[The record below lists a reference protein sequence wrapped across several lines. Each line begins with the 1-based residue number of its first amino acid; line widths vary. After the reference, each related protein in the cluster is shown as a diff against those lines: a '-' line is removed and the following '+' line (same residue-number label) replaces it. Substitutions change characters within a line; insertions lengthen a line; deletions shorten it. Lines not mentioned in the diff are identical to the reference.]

1 MWVYDFL
8 RWSFNLLFS
17 VLFRAEFSGMEHIPQ
32 TGRAILAAN
41 HMSNAD
47 PPLIGCHL
55 PRCISYICKEELFHV
70 PVIGWVLR
78 ETKTIPI
85 KRGTG
90 DRGAIRAAQ
99 QALRAEQ
106 MIALFPEG
114 HRAKNGHMRKAQAGV
129 GLLAALSGAPVIP
142 VAILGTE
149 KIFAN
154 GGFLPKLR
162 VIYGEPMYY
171 MGDKKDK
178 AAMAAFSQS
187 ILDRVAAMRAAA
199 QAR

>member
-1 MWVYDFL
+1 MWLYDFL
-8 RWSFNLLFS
+8 RWSFD
-17 VLFRAEFSGMEHIPQ
+17 VLFRLLCRAEFSGIDNIPQ
-32 TGRAILAAN
+32 EGRVILAAN

-55 PRCISYICKEELFHV
+55 PRRINYICKEELFHV
-70 PVIGWVLR
+70 PVIGWVLHT
-78 ETKTIPI
+78 TKTIPI

-106 MIALFPEG
+106 QIALFPEG

-142 VAILGTE
+142 VAIIGTD
-149 KIFAN
+149 KLLAN

-171 MGDKKDK
+171 TGDKKDK
-178 AAMAAFSQS
+178 EAMAAFAQS
-187 ILDRVAAMRAAA
+187 ILDRVAAMRTAAGA
-199 QAR
+199 

>member
-8 RWSFNLLFS
+8 CWGFNLLFR
-17 VLFRAEFSGMEHIPQ
+17 VLCRAEYYGLENIPSE
-32 TGRAILAAN
+32 GRVILAAN

-55 PRCISYICKEELFHV
+55 PRRINYICKEELFHV
-70 PVIGWVLR
+70 PFIGWVLR
-78 ETKTIPI
+78 QTKTIPI

-106 MIALFPEG
+106 QIALFPEG
-114 HRAKNGHMRKAQAGV
+114 HRAKDGHMRKAQAGV
-129 GLLAALSGAPVIP
+129 GLLAAMSGAPVIP
-142 VAILGTE
+142 VAIIGTD
-149 KIFAN
+149 KLFAN

-171 MGDKKDK
+171 EGDKKDK
-178 AAMAAFSQS
+178 AAMAAFAQS
-187 ILDRVAAMRAAA
+187 ILDRVAAMREAAGA
-199 QAR
+199 